1 MSRHIAAL
9 SITLTSIIL
18 LVIGNDS
25 LALPSETKGSY
36 TVENQDNTPTVRGE
50 MSETITQEGASGS
63 GGSSSQEHPSVTA
76 SDPSMWEEQSHRE
89 CSPEKDEYGLDKF
102 KCNLANLHRPTQP
115 DLECVVF
122 LGLGEFF
129 FP

>member
-18 LVIGNDS
+18 LVIGSDS

-50 MSETITQEGASGS
+50 MSETITQEGASDS
-63 GGSSSQEHPSVTA
+63 GGSPS
-76 SDPSMWEEQSHRE
+76 
-89 CSPEKDEYGLDKF
+89 
-102 KCNLANLHRPTQP
+102 
-115 DLECVVF
+115 
-122 LGLGEFF
+122 
-129 FP
+129 

>member
-18 LVIGNDS
+18 LVIGSDS

-50 MSETITQEGASGS
+50 MSETITQEGASDS
-63 GGSSSQEHPSVTA
+63 GGSPSQEHPSVTA

-89 CSPEKDEYGLDKF
+89 CSSVFNGLCKPLRWKD
-102 KCNLANLHRPTQP
+102 
-115 DLECVVF
+115 
-122 LGLGEFF
+122 
-129 FP
+129 